1 MKKFITLILVLSC
14 VLTLAGCEKKTI
26 TRTQT
31 IETDLKTYYEL
42 SDGSWECEGHIYNFR
57 LEISGRTH
65 NAATDST
72 FVYLSNQET
81 ITFDQA
87 WKAAG
92 LSSNMDDYF
101 DVEDAVLVDL
111 L

>member
-1 MKKFITLILVLSC
+1 MKKFITFILALTC
-14 VLTLAGCEKKTI
+14 VLALAGCEKQTI

-31 IETDLKTYYEL
+31 IKTDLKTYYEL
-42 SDGSWECEGHIYNFR
+42 SDGSWECEGHTYSFR
-57 LEISGRTH
+57 LEITGRMH
-65 NAATDST
+65 NAAADST
-72 FVYLSNQET
+72 FVYLSNQEN

-101 DVEDAVLVDL
+101 DAEDAVLVDL